1 MVSGPAFRHPR
12 RMTSS
17 QHTPFADHQAP
28 EPAPGWSRRF
38 SRSSRD
44 RKIAG
49 VAGGLGRALGVDPV
63 LIRVGFAVLTI
74 FGGSGVALY
83 ALGWLL
89 LPSDRD
95 EVSALDGLL
104 GRGRSSVSP
113 LLAVILGLVVV
124 GSITSTFTVG
134 LPLLP
139 IAIAAAIVF
148 GVVGKRRG
156 RDWRYAGGGDRF
168 GRQMQEFAERAAH
181 WGDEVGRRAG
191 RWGDDFGRRAEQW
204 GQDVGHRA
212 EHWSGHFGCGGNSR
226 RRHQGWYGPRP
237 DNGLDLDPAA
247 PPAASPFDRPA
258 FWDDHAGMP
267 VPDPGTRRGGAAP
280 VDLRKG
286 RTDPT
291 DSDPTNRAAADPVA
305 DTDPSAMASAASSPS
320 SPPAWDPLG
329 AAPFAWDLP
338 EPGPAPASPEQQARG
353 RRTKAFAR
361 ATVGV
366 ALIVGAVLALG
377 LSVGWWQMSWA
388 AISAS
393 ALAVLAV
400 GIFFSAIR
408 GRRSRL
414 IGAGIVLSIVT
425 AVLTLTGLDGSNG
438 FGGRQWIPQSFDQV
452 DRQYRLGAGDATLD
466 LSNVEVPERGE
477 LRSVAVDLNA
487 GNLTVI
493 VPDDANVT
501 ANCSANLGH
510 IDCLGQG
517 ADGMVKSATATGPT
531 VAGKSGFALDV
542 HVGAG
547 NLEVRRG

>member
-1 MVSGPAFRHPR
+1 MVSGPAVRHPR
-12 RMTSS
+12 GMASS

-28 EPAPGWSRRF
+28 APTPGWSRRF

-95 EVSALDGLL
+95 EVSALEGLL
-104 GRGRSSVSP
+104 GRGRSSVPP
-113 LLAVILGLVVV
+113 LMAVILGLVVI
-124 GSITSTFTVG
+124 GSITSTFTFG

-139 IAIAAAIVF
+139 IAIAAAVVF

-156 RDWRYAGGGDRF
+156 RDWRYAGGSDRF
-168 GRQMQEFAERAAH
+168 GRQMQEFADRAAQ
-181 WGDEVGRRAG
+181 WGDEVGRKTG
-191 RWGDDFGRRAEQW
+191 RWGDEFGRRAERW

-212 EHWSGHFGCGGNSR
+212 EHWSSHLGCGGQSR
-226 RRHQGWYGPRP
+226 RRHQRWYGPRP
-237 DNGLDLDPAA
+237 DVAPDHDPAA

-258 FWDDHAGMP
+258 FWDDKTGMP
-267 VPDPGTRRGGAAP
+267 APDPGTRRAGSSP
-280 VDLRKG
+280 VNLSKG
-286 RTDPT
+286 KVGPVNPDPA
-291 DSDPTNRAAADPVA
+291 DRAAADQITGTA
-305 DTDPSAMASAASSPS
+305 ASAGAGPTPS

-338 EPGPAPASPEQQARG
+338 EPGPAPASPEQRARS
-353 RRTKAFAR
+353 RRAKALAR
-361 ATVGV
+361 ATFGL

-377 LSVGWWQMSWA
+377 LSAGWWQLSWA

-400 GIFFSAIR
+400 GILFSAIR

-414 IGAGIVLSIVT
+414 IGAGIMLSIVT
-425 AVLTLTGLDGSNG
+425 AFLTLTGLDGSEG
-438 FGGRQWIPQSFDQV
+438 FGGRQWTPQSFDQV
-452 DRQYRLGAGDATLD
+452 DRQYRLSAGDATLD
-466 LSNVEVPERGE
+466 LSDVEVPEQGQ
-477 LRSVAVDLNA
+477 LRPVKVGLST

-493 VPDDANVT
+493 VPEDANVT

-531 VAGKSGFALDV
+531 VAGKSGFALDL

>member
-1 MVSGPAFRHPR
+1 MVLGPAVRHPR

-17 QHTPFADHQAP
+17 QHTPFAENQAP

-63 LIRVGFAVLTI
+63 LIRVGFAILTL

-95 EVSALDGLL
+95 EVSALEALL
-104 GRGRSSVSP
+104 GRGRSSVPP
-113 LLAVILGLVVV
+113 LMAVILGLVVI

-156 RDWRYAGGGDRF
+156 RNWRYAADGDRF
-168 GRQMQEFAERAAH
+168 GRQMQEFAERA
-181 WGDEVGRRAG
+181 GRRGDDFGRKAG
-191 RWGDDFGRRAEQW
+191 RWGDDFGRRAERW
-204 GQDVGHRA
+204 GHDVGDRA
-212 EHWSGHFGCGGNSR
+212 EHWSGHVRGGHPR
-226 RRHQGWYGPRP
+226 RRHQGWYGPVPGSGR
-237 DNGLDLDPAA
+237 DLGPAA
-247 PPAASPFDRPA
+247 PPAASPFARPA
-258 FWDDHAGMP
+258 FWDDNTGMP
-267 VPDPGTRRGGAAP
+267 APDPGTRRAGTSP
-280 VDLRKG
+280 VDLHKG
-286 RTDPT
+286 RV
-291 DSDPTNRAAADPVA
+291 DSADADPTNRAAARPMA
-305 DTDPSAMASAASSPS
+305 RRGPSESDSAGA

-338 EPGPAPASPEQQARG
+338 EPGPAPASPEQQARS
-353 RRTKAFAR
+353 RRTKSFAR
-361 ATVGV
+361 ATFGL

-414 IGAGIVLSIVT
+414 IGAGIVLSVVT
-425 AVLTLTGLDGSNG
+425 AVLTLTGLDGTDG
-438 FGGRQWIPQSFDQV
+438 FGGRQWTPQSFDQV
-452 DRQYRLGAGDATLD
+452 DRQYRLGAGDATLN
-466 LSNVEVPERGE
+466 LSNVEVPQRSE
-477 LRSVAVDLNA
+477 LRSVAVDLSA
-487 GNLTVI
+487 GNLIVI
-493 VPDDANVT
+493 VPSDANVT

-517 ADGMVKSATATGPT
+517 ADGMVKSATAIGPT
-531 VAGKSGFALDV
+531 VADRSGFALDV